1 LEIENIR
8 ASQCGERRHEEKK
21 TEQKDEELNEKYVLL
36 IIYVAGYL
44 ISAGYRYDFIIW
56 DRISV

>member
-36 IIYVAGYL
+36 PYVAGCL
-44 ISAGYRYDFIIW
+44 ISAGYRYNFIIW